1 MCSVTLRHLAHV
13 QHACVTSEDTCAP
26 VRLSCVAQAARRAMR
41 EGAWLRALL
50 VTLRLKD
57 VELLRQVILGTPP
70 QEVHP
75 LCLSVCDVVLSCRGN
90 TK

>member
-1 MCSVTLRHLAHV
+1 
-13 QHACVTSEDTCAP
+13 
-26 VRLSCVAQAARRAMR
+26 MR

>member
-1 MCSVTLRHLAHV
+1 MC
-13 QHACVTSEDTCAP
+13 TCET
-26 VRLSCVAQAARRAMR
+26 LSCVAQAARRAMR

-57 VELLRQVILGTPP
+57 AELLRQIILGTPP

-75 LCLSVCDVVLSCRGN
+75 LYLSVCDVVLSCRGN